1 MADDITEGILLN
13 NIPNNSSMVNY
24 ANVLELSKCMVV
36 NVNYIN
42 TPQLNKTYKYVD
54 TLVNNYNINFNKPY
68 SEFDVKK
75 DYYIKG
81 QSYLDDEDTLKSNV
95 NYVVLDNNFNKIDQ
109 TLSQDGSFK
118 FNLTNIPVNIIAYDQ
133 DGKYIGKS
141 IKNVNPVVSVDDY
154 MDIIQVY
161 MVDDYALYK
170 LKYIGDTYTFN
181 INGDATLTKVDDTT
195 YKVTNIKK
203 SFTLSLVNIVDD
215 KVYIKDKKFKYFVSS
230 WQLDKVQTFD
240 TGYINNKYSIASG
253 NPSISYDS
261 TNKRLKISNGESQG
275 FITYNEWGGYSEDV
289 IFEMDVLFSA
299 DYVSGKHFGFW
310 LGNEISS
317 RRGYRLYNWNTNFGI
332 SSWVDGNESTQNN
345 FGATNLVVGQTYTI
359 KVKRQDNIWQ
369 AYINDVL
376 LPNSYK
382 NTVYNYI
389 LPGFFVYGAEI
400 YVDEL
405 RVYTYKTIEQV

>member
-13 NIPNNSSMVNY
+13 ISELTKHMIINI
-24 ANVLELSKCMVV
+24 KGI
-36 NVNYIN
+36 IN
-42 TPQLNKTYKYVD
+42 HTQPNKTYTD
-54 TLVNNYNINFNKPY
+54 TPINNYNINFNKPY

-161 MVDDYALYK
+161 MVDDYALYR
-170 LKYIGDTYTFN
+170 LKYVGDTYTFN

-230 WQLDKVQTFD
+230 WQVDKVQTFD
-240 TGYINNKYSIASG
+240 TDPSGKYKVINGS
-253 NPSISYDS
+253 PSISYDNV
-261 TNKRLKISNGESQG
+261 NKRLRITLNSTTASFISWL
-275 FITYNEWGGYSEDV
+275 EWGGYSGDV
-289 IFEMDVLFSA
+289 AFEIDVLFQSDAASRKHLGMFLSIDGYSA
-299 DYVSGKHFGFW
+299 T
-310 LGNEISS
+310 
-317 RRGYRLYNWNTNFGI
+317 GYRLCTLDSGMPFSYFVNNSETGIGNFGSTNI
-332 SSWVDGNESTQNN
+332 STGN
-345 FGATNLVVGQTYTI
+345 TYKI
-359 KVKRQDNIWQ
+359 RYERKDNIWQ

-376 LPNSYK
+376 LPTSYK
-382 NTVYNYI
+382 NTVYDYI
-389 LPGFFVYGAEI
+389 FPGFFCYGSDF
-400 YVDEL
+400 YVNEL